1 MADATPHFHRATGR
15 FLLVGASMVYQND
28 EFVPD
33 PRPRHTVWS
42 CMNPADGKWSSYRL
56 LEMPSDPE
64 DTFFS
69 AAAGCAQYLELDNG
83 ELLIPFYTMSREAAR
98 HPWENSFSAAVMRC
112 SFDGET
118 LRYLEHGPL
127 LSHPVPRGFCEPS
140 VIGYAGRFYL
150 TLRND
155 EAGYVTVSG
164 DGLRYRP
171 PGGMEIRRRRTARQL
186 LYAAA
191 LDYGRRQAAA
201 RLHPPRRKQRPWCSG
216 TAPRSLRR
224 KSIRTP
230 CESGGTP
237 NGSRFPNEAPG
248 SETSAARTSAARSPG
263 SSFRSGCKA
272 PVLPDLKT

>member
-112 SFDGET
+112 SFDG
-118 LRYLEHGPL
+118 RP
-127 LSHPVPRGFCEPS
+127 F
-140 VIGYAGRFYL
+140 
-150 TLRND
+150 
-155 EAGYVTVSG
+155 VTSN
-164 DGLRYRP
+164 
-171 PGGMEIRRRRTARQL
+171 TARCCRTRFR
-186 LYAAA
+186 AVSAS
-191 LDYGRRQAAA
+191 
-201 RLHPPRRKQRPWCSG
+201 H
-216 TAPRSLRR
+216 RS
-224 KSIRTP
+224 SDM
-230 CESGGTP
+230 
-237 NGSRFPNEAPG
+237 
-248 SETSAARTSAARSPG
+248 
-263 SSFRSGCKA
+263 
-272 PVLPDLKT
+272 PDVST

>member
-1 MADATPHFHRATGR
+1 MEIELKRIDTCFSGEFCYTHARAAVAPDGFVVMTTQPLRLSGSDIYYGMRELVSRDGGKSWSAICEVPELSRRPFPGRPELELAMADATPHFHRATGR

-164 DGLRYRP
+164 D
-171 PGGMEIRRRRTARQL
+171 
-186 LYAAA
+186 
-191 LDYGRRQAAA
+191 
-201 RLHPPRRKQRPWCSG
+201 
-216 TAPRSLRR
+216 
-224 KSIRTP
+224 
-230 CESGGTP
+230 
-237 NGSRFPNEAPG
+237 
-248 SETSAARTSAARSPG
+248 
-263 SSFRSGCKA
+263 
-272 PVLPDLKT
+272 